1 MLGHGLSRSE
11 TAGNGSGAAFG
22 DGEHG
27 VQDSLSGHQRNGS
40 GIAPPG
46 GAGNPDGPFLAQ
58 GQILFGTVGKL
69 QRHDGIQNSVLTV
82 GSHPGYRTRH
92 IGRNHGFVYDGS
104 RFLSFRDDGSAGNL
118 ISRRHR
124 QMNLPF
130 FLSVQGIYA
139 DAPADVFSGMMGD
152 FPQGALDTV
161 KNVIEDS
168 GAQGHGNGVSGA
180 GYLRARLQAGG
191 FLKYLNRGSVFRQGD
206 HLAHQM
212 LGAHMNHL
220 RHAEAGFSFQIN
232 HGTVDPVDN
241 SSIIHLPY
249 LR

>member
-1 MLGHGLSRSE
+1 MLGHGLSCSE

-40 GIAPPG
+40 GIPPPG

-58 GQILFGTVGKL
+58 GQILFGTVRKL

-92 IGRNHGFVYDGS
+92 IGGTMDLCTMEAVS
-104 RFLSFRDDGSAGNL
+104 LSFRDDGS
-118 ISRRHR
+118 RRKPDLPAPPSDE
-124 QMNLPF
+124 LPF

-139 DAPADVFSGMMGD
+139 DAPADVFAGMLGD

-161 KNVIEDS
+161 KNVVEDS

-180 GYLRARLQAGG
+180 GYLGARLQA
-191 FLKYLNRGSVFRQGD
+191 V
-206 HLAHQM
+206 
-212 LGAHMNHL
+212 
-220 RHAEAGFSFQIN
+220 
-232 HGTVDPVDN
+232 V
-241 SSIIHLPY
+241 SSNT
-249 LR
+249 